1 MSALHQPPRTPDPQP
16 VVIAGTNGQP
26 GTSPTPDD
34 ETVMRTMQRDFLGHR
49 IWREILPGRTR
60 YIARRLQPGPG
71 PHTVVTP
78 DLNELAAALAPAR
91 QLPPLSRRQ
100 AGHD

>member
-1 MSALHQPPRTPDPQP
+1 MSALHQPPRTPHPQP

-34 ETVMRTMQRDFLGHR
+34 DTVMRTMQRDFLGHR
-49 IWREILPGRTR
+49 IWREILSGRTR
-60 YIARRLQPGPG
+60 YIARRLRPGPG

-91 QLPPLSRRQ
+91 QLPPLSRRH